1 MSAFGTWPTCCTSRE
16 MSAFEGKS
24 EISLVEPM
32 LGREDI
38 ACSMFSGYTPQ
49 YGPDLYRLSRRIAA
63 MSDSK
68 VTSPQ
73 HLQALQQAAQSR
85 GIQISIFG
93 VTKPDEI
100 AAAIDAVKTAGAEAA
115 NFLATPLFS
124 LPGTRN
130 NQIVM
135 ERVNA
140 LRLSSIFQWP
150 ETAEAGAVLG
160 YGPRFT
166 DVYRQRAQIVA
177 KVLRGTKPSD
187 IPVGQPHR
195 YELVVNLKAAQAMG
209 CQLAPGL
216 LLRADKLIE

>member
-1 MSAFGTWPTCCTSRE
+1 

-24 EISLVEPM
+24 EIPLVEPM

-100 AAAIDAVKTAGAEAA
+100 AASIDAAKTAGAEAA

-187 IPVGQPHR
+187 IPVEQPHR

>member
-1 MSAFGTWPTCCTSRE
+1 
-16 MSAFEGKS
+16 
-24 EISLVEPM
+24 
-32 LGREDI
+32 
-38 ACSMFSGYTPQ
+38 MFSGYTPQ

-100 AAAIDAVKTAGAEAA
+100 AAAIDAAKTAGAEAA

-187 IPVGQPHR
+187 IPVEQPHR